1 MGFAQVT
8 AKPRR
13 VKHLQV
19 AMPVPLVKAMQ
30 QVESPA
36 QRVRAPK
43 ASQPAEPRQVS
54 GNLQEQVDRKST
66 RLNSSHSQISYA
78 VFCLK
83 KKKKHER
90 RDGSAAGT
98 GQIAHMIAG
107 GDACLAPERR
117 ERELPRVS
125 GP

>member
-36 QRVRAPK
+36 QRVRTPK
-43 ASQPAEPRQVS
+43 ARQPAEPRQV
-54 GNLQEQVDRKST
+54 
-66 RLNSSHSQISYA
+66 
-78 VFCLK
+78 
-83 KKKKHER
+83 
-90 RDGSAAGT
+90 
-98 GQIAHMIAG
+98 
-107 GDACLAPERR
+107 
-117 ERELPRVS
+117 
-125 GP
+125 